1 MMKQTWD
8 LKVPNQEYIAEMGGE
23 NHLQLENRDIN
34 SYERNVI
41 CSAVFEIK

>member
-8 LKVPNQEYIAEMGGE
+8 LKVPNQEYIAEMGGG

-34 SYERNVI
+34 SYV
-41 CSAVFEIK
+41 AW